1 MPILIVCYDPR
12 NWPLEIPNVETVDAK
27 SYLTRPEYSEMRGAK
42 VFNLCRTYRYQ
53 SIGYY
58 VSLLAEARGHKPLPS
73 VTTIQDLKSQSMARF
88 VSEELAESI
97 QESLSPIRSGKFEL
111 SIYFGRNMARR
122 HDRLAKQLFSLYR
135 APMFRVQFARDEKDG
150 SWGLRSAAAL
160 PANDVPKAH
169 WPFVLEVA
177 TEYFAGR
184 VPRQPKRVRARYDLA
199 ILHDPAEKEPPSDEK
214 ALQRFIKAGEAMG
227 LDIERIGREDYG
239 RLAEFDALFIRETTY
254 VNHHTFRFAP
264 RGQRG
269 PGGHRRSGIDRPL
282 HEQGLSGRI
291 ARPPRRSHAKNAPG
305 PPREH
310 RGGAGGAGLSL
321 RAQGAR

>member
-1 MPILIVCYDPR
+1 M
-12 NWPLEIPNVETVDAK
+12 
-27 SYLTRPEYSEMRGAK
+27 
-42 VFNLCRTYRYQ
+42 
-53 SIGYY
+53 
-58 VSLLAEARGHKPLPS
+58 
-73 VTTIQDLKSQSMARF
+73 TTIQDLKSQSMARF

-254 VNHHTFRFAP
+254 VNHHTFRFAR